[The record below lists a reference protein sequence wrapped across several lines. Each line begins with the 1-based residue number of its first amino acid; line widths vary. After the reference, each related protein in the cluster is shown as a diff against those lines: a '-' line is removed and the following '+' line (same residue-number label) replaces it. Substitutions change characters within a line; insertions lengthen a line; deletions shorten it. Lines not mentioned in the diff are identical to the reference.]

1 MIERFRIFQDQ
12 INPHRP
18 KIPFK
23 LGNRVSRNVRQQQ
36 VDRLIDETIIFC
48 TDKEEAYNRA
58 VEEKT
63 AAHKMLLLEIQLE
76 NSLDL
81 FTY

>member
-36 VDRLIDETIIFC
+36 LDRLIDETIILYAG
-48 TDKEEAYNRA
+48 KEEAYNAA
-58 VEEKT
+58 VEEET
-63 AAHKMLLLEIQLE
+63 AAHKMLLWEIQLE
-76 NSLDL
+76 NSSDL